1 MTTSISSQFEHDS
14 SDIDFNTIQMCYHE
28 KSETKLLGKK
38 TYRDNEQDED
48 IQMKDEFETNFGFY
62 EKFNIVSEEE
72 KSSEDENLYFIN
84 NIQKKKKIFEPI
96 YPEIHLFKKSDK
108 DLLNDYLQGVD
119 FSIRRRSSKRL
130 PNYKQNYYIRVN
142 VNRNFLNRYLITAL
156 NKKLKKAGFITFFRK
171 FPQEMVRKVTKDKNK
186 ILMNMRLN
194 EIIKAEELY
203 VGKDRTNFKYN
214 LDIVNKIE
222 KDRNPELNV
231 FLNRKMF
238 FLFEEYLNSEE
249 FGILEI
255 NRLKKSKKIKDE
267 YYIKKY
273 IYLAIHFIDFCNQ
286 RVDMDTNN

>member
-1 MTTSISSQFEHDS
+1 MSSSISCQYEHDS
-14 SDIDFNTIQMCYHE
+14 SDSDFNTIQMCYHE
-28 KSETKLLGKK
+28 KSETKFLGKK
-38 TYRDNEQDED
+38 TYRDNEQDEE

-72 KSSEDENLYFIN
+72 KSSEDENLYFI

-130 PNYKQNYYIRVN
+130 PNYKQKYYIRVN

-156 NKKLKKAGFITFFRK
+156 NKKLRKAGFIAFFRK
-171 FPQEMVRKVTKDKNK
+171 FPQEMVRKVNKDKNK

-194 EIIKAEELY
+194 EIIKTEEFY

-222 KDRNPELNV
+222 KDRNPELNI

-255 NRLKKSKKIKDE
+255 NRLKKSKKIKDG

-273 IYLAIHFIDFCNQ
+273 IYLSNHFIEFC
-286 RVDMDTNN
+286 RG

>member
-1 MTTSISSQFEHDS
+1 MSTSISCQFEHDS
-14 SDIDFNTIQMCYHE
+14 SNIDFNTIQMCYHE

-96 YPEIHLFKKSDK
+96 YQEIHLFKKSNK
-108 DLLNDYLQGVD
+108 DLLKDYLQGVD

-156 NKKLKKAGFITFFRK
+156 NKKLRKAGFITFFR
-171 FPQEMVRKVTKDKNK
+171 
-186 ILMNMRLN
+186 
-194 EIIKAEELY
+194 
-203 VGKDRTNFKYN
+203 
-214 LDIVNKIE
+214 
-222 KDRNPELNV
+222 
-231 FLNRKMF
+231 
-238 FLFEEYLNSEE
+238 
-249 FGILEI
+249 
-255 NRLKKSKKIKDE
+255 
-267 YYIKKY
+267 
-273 IYLAIHFIDFCNQ
+273 
-286 RVDMDTNN
+286 

>member
-1 MTTSISSQFEHDS
+1 MSTSISCQFEHDS
-14 SDIDFNTIQMCYHE
+14 SNIDFNTIQMCYHE
-28 KSETKLLGKK
+28 KSETKLLGNK
-38 TYRDNEQDED
+38 TYRDNEQDEE

-62 EKFNIVSEEE
+62 EKFNIINEEE
-72 KSSEDENLYFIN
+72 KSSENENLYFIN

-156 NKKLKKAGFITFFRK
+156 NKKLRKAGFITFFRK
-171 FPQEMVRKVTKDKNK
+171 FPQEMVRKVNKDKNK

-194 EIIKAEELY
+194 EIIKTEEFY

-222 KDRNPELNV
+222 KDRNPELNI

-249 FGILEI
+249 LGILEI
-255 NRLKKSKKIKDE
+255 NRLKK
-267 YYIKKY
+267 
-273 IYLAIHFIDFCNQ
+273 
-286 RVDMDTNN
+286 